1 METQKA
7 VRLLTALAQE
17 TRLATFRLLVQAG
30 DAGLSVGQIAEQLG
44 VPSPT
49 LSFHLKELVHA
60 GLVKTQQ
67 QGRFVFCMAN
77 FEEMNALLAY
87 LTENCCA
94 GQHCDTSAAAAA
106 CAPGKH
112 VTPSLSASRSK

>member
-1 METQKA
+1 MEIQEA

-30 DAGLSVGQIAEQLG
+30 DQGLTVGQIAEQLG

-49 LSFHLKELVHA
+49 LSFHLKELVHS

-67 QGRFVFCMAN
+67 QSRFVFCTAN
-77 FEEMNALLAY
+77 FGQMNALLAY

-94 GQHCDTSAAAAA
+94 GEPCDAAAVATV
-106 CAPGKH
+106 CIPEK
-112 VTPSLSASRSK
+112 ASK

>member
-1 METQKA
+1 MDNQKA
-7 VRLLTALAQE
+7 VRLLGALAQE
-17 TRLATFRLLVQAG
+17 TRLATFRLLVQTG
-30 DAGLSVGQIAEQLG
+30 SAGLSVGQIAEQLG

-67 QGRFVFCMAN
+67 QSRFVFCTAN
-77 FEEMNALLAY
+77 FGEMNALLAY

-94 GQHCDTSAAAAA
+94 GEPCEAAAAA
-106 CAPGKH
+106 TACLPEK
-112 VTPSLSASRSK
+112 ASR